1 VEADSHSL
9 GSSRPYFAR
18 SKHVT
23 ISLEIKLSIKANLSN
38 GKGDNSIITE
48 NNGKLCPDRTANTIF
63 QFSCSY
69 GQNQV
74 GA

>member
-1 VEADSHSL
+1 VFTIL
-9 GSSRPYFAR
+9 P

-38 GKGDNSIITE
+38 GKCDNSTIME
-48 NNGKLCPDRTANTIF
+48 NHGKLSLDHTTNINF
-63 QFSCSY
+63 QFSCPY

-74 GA
+74 GM